1 MAASETAGC
10 ATGGPRH
17 PFPPK
22 MGAASAE
29 FLLVC
34 LGFGLLQAWNAMS
47 GSPTVFVPV
56 DSVSYQVGND
66 LALPEDVLYFL
77 LLVVVGAV
85 AWWRRDAF
93 SRTATLA
100 VGSCLVL
107 AGTVLFS
114 LPYMVLADA
123 FSATLVS
130 TLSAAGRVMFAATA
144 LMIVPW
150 GEQLC
155 RFSIPGMLACAAAS
169 DAFAKAVVLAA
180 TILPA
185 AAAAVLQTMLPVLS
199 LVVWIIL
206 QRCHPWSFVPFMHRR
221 FRPCPSVTTACVL
234 VGVGCFGAIILL
246 ANSFSENKV
255 DIPDET
261 LSLVAGLVTSLAILV
276 WARFGFR
283 SISLTFA
290 FRLMLPILVACIFIV
305 FSIETGQQAYEVF
318 MIGFSWTFFIVF
330 AWALW
335 GVVASASR
343 ATPACVFALGSAALS
358 LCSLL
363 SQVLK
368 AVLAPMAGSGLVTSA
383 VIILASVLVSTF
395 LLNDQKLRVVARERE
410 EASDGAEGSG
420 ESGKSVE
427 DIRRERANRA
437 ARVAGFTD
445 REREIVLC
453 VLQEKD
459 NPSIVSELSISSAT
473 LYTHLRNI
481 YRKSGVHGRRE
492 LVDWLDS
499 L

>member
-1 MAASETAGC
+1 MLFT
-10 ATGGPRH
+10 TTP
-17 PFPPK
+17 
-22 MGAASAE
+22 GA

-56 DSVSYQVGND
+56 SSVSFQVGTD

-77 LLVVVGAV
+77 LLVAVGAV
-85 AWWRRDAF
+85 AWRRRDAF

-114 LPYMVLADA
+114 LPYTA
-123 FSATLVS
+123 FAGASLTPFVPA
-130 TLSAAGRVMFAATA
+130 LSAVGRVLFAATA

-155 RFSIPGMLACAAAS
+155 RFSIPGMLACAATS

-180 TILPA
+180 TLLPA
-185 AAAAVLQTMLPVLS
+185 GVAAVLQTTLPVLS
-199 LVVWIIL
+199 LVVWAVL
-206 QRCHPWSFVPFMHRR
+206 QKRHPWAFVPFVQRR
-221 FRPCPSVTTACVL
+221 FRPCPSATTACVL

-283 SISLTFA
+283 SVSLTFA

-330 AWALW
+330 SWALW

-343 ATPACVFALGSAALS
+343 AIPACVFALGSAALS

-363 SQVLK
+363 SQALK
-368 AVLAPMAGSGLVTSA
+368 AALAPLVGSGLVTSA
-383 VIILASVLVSTF
+383 VITLASVLVSTF

-410 EASDGAEGSG
+410 DGAEGSG
-420 ESGKSVE
+420 EPGKSGKSA
-427 DIRRERANRA
+427 DDMCRERASRA
-437 ARVAGFTD
+437 AREAGLTD

-459 NPSIVSELSISSAT
+459 NPSIVGELSISSAT